1 MRLGVTLNLDLATRG
16 AQRREMLAFANVEP
30 TTKRSIVGVEC
41 VVFCNFVEEKQRKKK
56 EQRKSNEKK
65 KRKEKAKHHTETA
78 VQHAPS
84 LPKRSRE
91 KERENKR

>member
-78 VQHAPS
+78 RTARPFPS
-84 LPKRSRE
+84 KEVERKR
-91 KERENKR
+91 ERE